1 MNMEQNNPLVV
12 CSGLTKTYGVFT
24 ALDHLDLTLERGR
37 FIGLLGPNGSGK
49 TTLLK
54 MIAGVLEPDA
64 GTIKYGTHVS
74 KTYYAQHQLEELTS
88 GNTVFEE
95 IDHVAPGWTIS
106 QVRTLLGAFLF
117 NGDDVDKRVSVL
129 SGGEKVRCM
138 LSRMMLSGA
147 NVLMLDQPTNHL
159 DLESIA
165 ALNNGLEAVKC
176 NVLVSSHDHQLIQ
189 TVCNRVFDFTEDGR
203 LIDRKLTYD
212 EYLERQKEQQG

>member
-1 MNMEQNNPLVV
+1 
-12 CSGLTKTYGVFT
+12 
-24 ALDHLDLTLERGR
+24 
-37 FIGLLGPNGSGK
+37 
-49 TTLLK
+49 
-54 MIAGVLEPDA
+54 
-64 GTIKYGTHVS
+64 
-74 KTYYAQHQLEELTS
+74 
-88 GNTVFEE
+88 
-95 IDHVAPGWTIS
+95 
-106 QVRTLLGAFLF
+106 
-117 NGDDVDKRVSVL
+117 
-129 SGGEKVRCM
+129 M

-212 EYLERQKEQQG
+212 EYLERQKEQQD